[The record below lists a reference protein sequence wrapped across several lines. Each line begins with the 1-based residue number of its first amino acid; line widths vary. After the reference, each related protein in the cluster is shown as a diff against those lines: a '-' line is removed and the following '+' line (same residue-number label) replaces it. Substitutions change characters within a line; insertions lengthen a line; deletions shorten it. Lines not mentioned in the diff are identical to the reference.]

1 MTDNKAPR
9 PGHEATE
16 RANDQFLVRVRV
28 ARGQAD
34 ELLRRGEFDFGDHPN
49 ITPNPDGTAQLT
61 LFVSQ
66 AQVETLRGEGYEIE
80 VGANL
85 SARARER
92 LAEVGQGDR
101 FEGGKVPPRGLGRK
115 LGGRSRPSRQGGP
128 TDARPDDRPE
138 RAS

>member
-1 MTDNKAPR
+1 MTDDKARRRGEKSP
-9 PGHEATE
+9 E
-16 RANDQFLVRVRV
+16 RAEDQFAVRVKV

-49 ITPNPDGTAQLT
+49 INPNPDGTANLT

-66 AQVETLRGEGYEIE
+66 AQVESLRAEGYEVE

-92 LAEVGQGDR
+92 LGEVGKGDR
-101 FEGGKVPPRGLGRK
+101 FEGGTVPPRGIGRK
-115 LGGRSRPSRQGGP
+115 IGGRGLPGGGVP
-128 TDARPDDRPE
+128 RDASPGDRPE
-138 RAS
+138 HAS